1 MSQNNYK
8 TLMVCATALLAFMP
22 VGVHAQSAAKT
33 TSQSADE
40 LLATPVSPS
49 VSVDNSVVPSSSAVT
64 IDPTAVPDMGAAPAV
79 AAPTAAP
86 VNSIMA
92 QPAAVPTEA
101 SAPETAAPAA
111 EAKADA
117 APASDLP
124 VPTVAAN
131 EAVKPDVK
139 TPEVK
144 TPEIKAEVK
153 PEVPEVKEEK
163 PPEPILSTAPLST
176 EPSAP
181 VQVASYNPNSSDRIT
196 TLRDAVAV
204 GVRTNPETEAVAN
217 NRRATDEE
225 LNQAKALYLPSVD
238 AKADTGYQSIYSDP
252 DNAAKGHSD
261 LFRTQGSLTLTQ
273 MLFDGYSTKYENQRQ
288 FHRVRSASHRVK
300 ESAEYNGLNIVEY
313 YLDVLRQRE
322 LLQIAEENLKQ
333 HQEIM
338 GQIQESADA
347 GRTTQADVEQT
358 KARLNA
364 AEAQEA
370 AVRESLNNAEANYR
384 KIVGDTAQ
392 PDIQVPVAPRQ
403 LLEQDLESEI
413 KQALTHSPT
422 LDIKEA
428 DVNVAEAERL
438 GTKSTMYPKVDFQAG
453 AAAGSNLDGV
463 EGRTQS
469 ASALVVANWNL
480 YRGGGDEARAREFVY
495 RYAQAK
501 DERNAAARA
510 LEQDVRHTWA
520 SMVSAGDR
528 ATAFKKQADAN
539 AMVVQAYKDQFNLD
553 RRTLLDVLDSQNEW
567 FVSRSNAINNGYL
580 EMFAVYRLL
589 ALRGDLLPA
598 LGVAYPFEA
607 DPAYTAYHKGYKR

>member
-64 IDPTAVPDMGAAPAV
+64 IDPTAVPDMGAAPVV

-111 EAKADA
+111 EAAADA

-131 EAVKPDVK
+131 EAVKP
-139 TPEVK
+139 EGK

-163 PPEPILSTAPLST
+163 PPEPILSMAPLST

-225 LNQAKALYLPSVD
+225 LKQAKALYLPSVD

-300 ESAEYNGLNIVEY
+300 ESAEFNGLNIVEY

-322 LLQIAEENLKQ
+322 LLQIAAENLKQ

>member
-92 QPAAVPTEA
+92 QPAAAPTEA

-111 EAKADA
+111 EAAADA

-131 EAVKPDVK
+131 EAVKP
-139 TPEVK
+139 EGK

-176 EPSAP
+176 EPAAP

-225 LNQAKALYLPSVD
+225 LKQAKALYLPSVD

-453 AAAGSNLDGV
+453 AAAGNNLDGV

-598 LGVAYPFEA
+598 LGVAYPVEA

>member
-8 TLMVCATALLAFMP
+8 ALMVCATALLAFMP

-49 VSVDNSVVPSSSAVT
+49 VSVDSSVVPSSSAVT

-131 EAVKPDVK
+131 EAVKPEGK

-144 TPEIKAEVK
+144 TEVK
-153 PEVPEVKEEK
+153 PKVPEVKEEK

-176 EPSAP
+176 EPAAP

-225 LNQAKALYLPSVD
+225 LKQAKALYLPSVD

-480 YRGGGDEARAREFVY
+480 YRGGGDEARAREYVY

-598 LGVAYPFEA
+598 LGVAYPIEA